1 MGFHKTSATRNMRQ
15 THAHLDRKE
24 NGDVY
29 AIFKLGFTKDSSRF
43 EYCFIGSRFNIL
55 TYHNSKGRV
64 ALIGKHP
71 KFKGVDTFESW
82 CSKYCAEHD
91 LDNI

>member
-29 AIFKLGFTKDSSRF
+29 AVYKLGFSKYAPRF
-43 EYCFIGSRFNIL
+43 EYCFIGANVSVL
-55 TYHNSKGRV
+55 TYDGEV
-64 ALIGKHP
+64 IDKHP
-71 KFKGVDTFESW
+71 KFRNIGAFEGW
-82 CSKYCAEHD
+82 CRRYCAEND
-91 LDNI
+91 L